1 MERLTRLSA
10 RALSAVATRAGV
22 VAVGCGYRERLWRT
36 TCGGPAKP
44 QAEAAV
50 AAELLDEPEFEPEDF
65 EPEDEESD
73 DEEPDDVDALDE
85 ESLFVEVP
93 PDSVVDFVDSF
104 VDEPFDADL
113 ALRAASRLSVR

>member
-1 MERLTRLSA
+1 
-10 RALSAVATRAGV
+10 
-22 VAVGCGYRERLWRT
+22 LWRT

-50 AAELLDEPEFEPEDF
+50 AAELLDEPEFEPEDFEPEDFEPEDF